1 MRLAFTNFSIKS
13 PTGRKSGRFFL
24 ALFLGIFLF
33 LTHPMLCQAGF
44 ASATPFADASWE
56 MVAEYPLLGSTG
68 VVQSVCATEDY
79 IICIENYN
87 DLTTDPDV
95 VSAYYKNDTDKDGNP
110 VTQYSLALQVQDADY
125 AHANG
130 MAYNPVTHEILVS
143 GYSSPDASNFGCIF
157 RLDPDTLEQKERV
170 QISDSY
176 NILGIGYLPST
187 GDYLI
192 QTDTNGGYSFK
203 ILDASFQVVDDWGTY
218 PFDFYMEN
226 FQDLCVSGDLFFIFP
241 LTMHLGIGNFLQT
254 YSISQ
259 KTLLSDDA
267 VDFGF
272 SDDIVSNEP
281 EGLCE
286 TNPGE
291 FIAIVN
297 LQKSDG
303 TRLLRLYRTR
313 VPYLFHIST
322 SSAEHGSVSESGD
335 VSRGEEKTIS
345 YTADSGYRLAK
356 LSVDGSY
363 LPVTE
368 YPDSYTFSDVQA
380 DHTLAVTFEPIP
392 TAAPTP
398 TATATPTETPAI
410 TQTPEPAVSKAPAS
424 STVSFSSVAS
434 HFSAFWK
441 CTVHAGSA
449 AVQKTCAFFAGAGR
463 TVGRA
468 FHSLAG
474 KAGAGF
480 HAFRSAAASWFR
492 HLASAGASLFAR
504 IRKADPVFLAMPFVL
519 LVLILLFILRLRYV
533 RRIRRERSR
542 KALEHRRRTYEE
554 LVREFTEDPKDEKVS
569 IDELL
574 LTIDEL
580 QKEEQ
585 KNT

>member
-1 MRLAFTNFSIKS
+1 MWLAFTNFSIKS
-13 PTGRKSGRFFL
+13 PTGKKSGRFFL

-56 MVAEYPLLGSTG
+56 MVAEHPLLGSTG

-79 IICIENYN
+79 IICIENYD

-187 GDYLI
+187 GGYLI

-380 DHTLAVTFEPIP
+380 DHTLAVTFEPIS
-392 TAAPTP
+392 
-398 TATATPTETPAI
+398 TATPTETPAI

-434 HFSAFWK
+434 HFAAFWK
-441 CTVHAGSA
+441 GTVHAGSA

-480 HAFRSAAASWFR
+480 HAFQSAAASWFR

-519 LVLILLFILRLRYV
+519 LVLILLFVLRLRYV

-554 LVREFTEDPKDEKVS
+554 LVREFTEDPKDEEFS

>member
-24 ALFLGIFLF
+24 ALFWGIFLF

-44 ASATPFADASWE
+44 VSATPFADASWE

-95 VSAYYKNDTDKDGNP
+95 VSAYYKNETDKDGNP
-110 VTQYSLALQVQDADY
+110 VTQNSLALQVQDADY

-187 GDYLI
+187 GGYLI

-313 VPYLFHIST
+313 VSYLFHIST

-392 TAAPTP
+392 TATP
-398 TATATPTETPAI
+398 TPTETPAI

-434 HFSAFWK
+434 HFAAFWK
-441 CTVHAGSA
+441 GTVHAGSA
-449 AVQKTCAFFAGAGR
+449 AVQKTCAFLAGAGR

-519 LVLILLFILRLRYV
+519 LVLILLFVLRLRYV

-542 KALEHRRRTYEE
+542 KALEHRRRMYEE
-554 LVREFTEDPKDEKVS
+554 LVREFTENPKDEKVS

>member
-44 ASATPFADASWE
+44 ASAAPFADASWE

-95 VSAYYKNDTDKDGNP
+95 VSAYYKNDTDKDRNP

-157 RLDPDTLEQKERV
+157 RLDPDTLKQKERV

-176 NILGIGYLPST
+176 NILGIDYLPST
-187 GDYLI
+187 GGYLI

-267 VDFGF
+267 VDFSF

-380 DHTLAVTFEPIP
+380 DHTLAVTFEPVP
-392 TAAPTP
+392 TATPTP
-398 TATATPTETPAI
+398 TATATPTETPTI

-434 HFSAFWK
+434 HFAAFWK
-441 CTVHAGSA
+441 GTVH
-449 AVQKTCAFFAGAGR
+449 
-463 TVGRA
+463 
-468 FHSLAG
+468 
-474 KAGAGF
+474 
-480 HAFRSAAASWFR
+480 AASWFR

-504 IRKADPVFLAMPFVL
+504 IRKADPVFLAIPFVL
-519 LVLILLFILRLRYV
+519 LVLILLFVLRLRYV

-554 LVREFTEDPKDEKVS
+554 LVREFTEDPEDEEVS

>member
-44 ASATPFADASWE
+44 ASAAPFADASWE

-143 GYSSPDASNFGCIF
+143 GYSSPDAANFGCIF

-176 NILGIGYLPST
+176 NILGIDYLPST
-187 GDYLI
+187 GGYLI

-322 SSAEHGSVSESGD
+322 SSAEHGSVSEGGD

-380 DHTLAVTFEPIP
+380 DHTLAVTFEPVP
-392 TAAPTP
+392 TATPTP
-398 TATATPTETPAI
+398 TATATPAETPTI

-434 HFSAFWK
+434 HFAAFWK
-441 CTVHAGSA
+441 GTVH
-449 AVQKTCAFFAGAGR
+449 
-463 TVGRA
+463 
-468 FHSLAG
+468 
-474 KAGAGF
+474 
-480 HAFRSAAASWFR
+480 AASWFR

-504 IRKADPVFLAMPFVL
+504 IRKADPVFLAIPFVL
-519 LVLILLFILRLRYV
+519 LVLILLFVLRLRYV

-554 LVREFTEDPKDEKVS
+554 LVREFTEDPKDEEVS

>member
-44 ASATPFADASWE
+44 ASAAPFADASWE

-176 NILGIGYLPST
+176 NILGIDYLPST
-187 GDYLI
+187 GGYLI

-203 ILDASFQVVDDWGTY
+203 ILDASFQVLDDWGTY

-380 DHTLAVTFEPIP
+380 DHTLAVTFEPVP
-392 TAAPTP
+392 TATPTP
-398 TATATPTETPAI
+398 TATATPTETPTI

-434 HFSAFWK
+434 HFAAFWK
-441 CTVHAGSA
+441 GTVH
-449 AVQKTCAFFAGAGR
+449 
-463 TVGRA
+463 
-468 FHSLAG
+468 
-474 KAGAGF
+474 
-480 HAFRSAAASWFR
+480 AASWFR

-504 IRKADPVFLAMPFVL
+504 IRKADPVFLAIPFVL
-519 LVLILLFILRLRYV
+519 LVLILLFVLRLRYV

-554 LVREFTEDPKDEKVS
+554 LVREFTEDPEDEEVS

>member
-1 MRLAFTNFSIKS
+1 MQLAFTNFSIKS
-13 PTGRKSGRFFL
+13 PTGKKSGRFFL

-56 MVAEYPLLGSTG
+56 MVAEHPLLGSTG

-95 VSAYYKNDTDKDGNP
+95 VSAYYKNDTDKDGNL

-187 GDYLI
+187 GGYLI

-380 DHTLAVTFEPIP
+380 DHTLAVTFELIP
-392 TAAPTP
+392 
-398 TATATPTETPAI
+398 TATPTETPAI

-434 HFSAFWK
+434 HFAAFWK
-441 CTVHAGSA
+441 GTVHAGSA

-468 FHSLAG
+468 FYSLAG

-480 HAFRSAAASWFR
+480 HAFQSAAASWFR

-519 LVLILLFILRLRYV
+519 LVLILLFVLRLRYV

-554 LVREFTEDPKDEKVS
+554 LVREFTEDPKDEEFS

>member
-1 MRLAFTNFSIKS
+1 MWLAFTNFSIKS
-13 PTGRKSGRFFL
+13 PTGKKSGRFFL

-56 MVAEYPLLGSTG
+56 MVAEHPLLGSTG

-79 IICIENYN
+79 IICIENYD

-187 GDYLI
+187 GGYLI

-380 DHTLAVTFEPIP
+380 DHTLAVTFEPIS
-392 TAAPTP
+392 
-398 TATATPTETPAI
+398 TATPTETPAI

-434 HFSAFWK
+434 HFAAFWK
-441 CTVHAGSA
+441 GTVHAGSA

-480 HAFRSAAASWFR
+480 HAFQSAAASWFR

-554 LVREFTEDPKDEKVS
+554 LVREFTEDPKDEEVS

>member
-13 PTGRKSGRFFL
+13 PTGKKSGRFFL

-33 LTHPMLCQAGF
+33 LAHPMLCQAGF
-44 ASATPFADASWE
+44 ASSTPFTGASWE
-56 MVAEYPLLGSTG
+56 LVGEYPILGSNG
-68 VVQSVCATEDY
+68 AVQSVCATEDY
-79 IICIENYN
+79 IICIENFN
-87 DLTTDPDV
+87 DLTTEPDV
-95 VSAYYKNDTDKDGNP
+95 VSAYYKNDTDADGNP
-110 VTQYSLALQVQDADY
+110 VTQYSLAHQVRDADF

-187 GDYLI
+187 GGYLI

-380 DHTLAVTFEPIP
+380 DHTLAVTFEPIS
-392 TAAPTP
+392 
-398 TATATPTETPAI
+398 TATPTETPAI

-434 HFSAFWK
+434 HFAAFWK
-441 CTVHAGSA
+441 GTVHAGSA

-480 HAFRSAAASWFR
+480 HAFQSAAASWFR

-519 LVLILLFILRLRYV
+519 LVLILLFVLRLRYV

-554 LVREFTEDPKDEKVS
+554 LVREFTEDPKDEEFS

>member
-44 ASATPFADASWE
+44 ASNTPFAGVSWE

-176 NILGIGYLPST
+176 NILGIDYLPST
-187 GDYLI
+187 GGYLI

-380 DHTLAVTFEPIP
+380 DHTLAVTFEPVP
-392 TAAPTP
+392 TATPTP

-434 HFSAFWK
+434 HFAAFWK
-441 CTVHAGSA
+441 GTVH
-449 AVQKTCAFFAGAGR
+449 
-463 TVGRA
+463 
-468 FHSLAG
+468 
-474 KAGAGF
+474 
-480 HAFRSAAASWFR
+480 AASWFR

-504 IRKADPVFLAMPFVL
+504 IRKADPVFLAIPFVL
-519 LVLILLFILRLRYV
+519 LVLILLFVLRLRYV

-554 LVREFTEDPKDEKVS
+554 LVREFTEDPEDEEVS

>member
-1 MRLAFTNFSIKS
+1 MRLAFTNFSLKS
-13 PTGRKSGRFFL
+13 PTGKKSGRFFL

-44 ASATPFADASWE
+44 ASSTPFTGASWE
-56 MVAEYPLLGSTG
+56 LVGEYPILGSNG
-68 VVQSVCATEDY
+68 AVQSVCATEDY
-79 IICIENYN
+79 IICIENFN
-87 DLTTDPDV
+87 DLTTEPDV
-95 VSAYYKNDTDKDGNP
+95 VSAYYKNDTDADGNP
-110 VTQYSLALQVQDADY
+110 VTQYSLAHQVRDADF

-143 GYSSPDASNFGCIF
+143 GYSSPDASNYGCIF
-157 RLDPDTLEQKERV
+157 RL
-170 QISDSY
+170 
-176 NILGIGYLPST
+176 
-187 GDYLI
+187 
-192 QTDTNGGYSFK
+192 
-203 ILDASFQVVDDWGTY
+203 DDWGTY

-226 FQDLCVSGDLFFIFP
+226 FQDLCVSGDLFFLFP
-241 LTMHLGIGNFLQT
+241 LTMHLGIGNFIQT
-254 YSISQ
+254 YSLSQ
-259 KTLLSDDA
+259 KTLLADDT

-272 SDDIVSNEP
+272 SDDITINEP

-297 LQKSDG
+297 VTKADG
-303 TRLLRLYRTR
+303 GRYVQFYRTR
-313 VPYLFHIST
+313 VPYLFTVST
-322 SSAEHGSVSESGD
+322 SAAEHGSVSEGGE
-335 VSRGEEKTIS
+335 VSRGEEKTVS
-345 YTADSGYRLAK
+345 YTADEGFRLAK
-356 LSVDGSY
+356 LSVDGLY

-368 YPDSYTFSDVQA
+368 YPDSYTFSDIQK

-392 TAAPTP
+392 TATPTP

-434 HFSAFWK
+434 HFAAFWK
-441 CTVHAGSA
+441 GTVH
-449 AVQKTCAFFAGAGR
+449 
-463 TVGRA
+463 
-468 FHSLAG
+468 
-474 KAGAGF
+474 
-480 HAFRSAAASWFR
+480 AASWFR

-519 LVLILLFILRLRYV
+519 LVLILLFVLRLRYV

-554 LVREFTEDPKDEKVS
+554 LVREFTEDPKDEEFS

>member
-44 ASATPFADASWE
+44 ASAAPFADASWE

-143 GYSSPDASNFGCIF
+143 GYSSPDAANFGCIF

-176 NILGIGYLPST
+176 NILGIDYLPST
-187 GDYLI
+187 GGYLI

-322 SSAEHGSVSESGD
+322 SSAEHGSVSEGGD

-380 DHTLAVTFEPIP
+380 DHTLAVTFEPVP
-392 TAAPTP
+392 TATPTP
-398 TATATPTETPAI
+398 TATATPAETPTI

-434 HFSAFWK
+434 HFAAFWK
-441 CTVHAGSA
+441 GTVH
-449 AVQKTCAFFAGAGR
+449 
-463 TVGRA
+463 
-468 FHSLAG
+468 
-474 KAGAGF
+474 
-480 HAFRSAAASWFR
+480 AASWFR

-504 IRKADPVFLAMPFVL
+504 IRKADPVFLAIPFVL
-519 LVLILLFILRLRYV
+519 LVLLLLFVLRLRYV

-554 LVREFTEDPKDEKVS
+554 LVREFTEDPEDEEVS

>member
-1 MRLAFTNFSIKS
+1 MPLAFMNLSFHSS
-13 PTGRKSGRFFL
+13 TGRKSGRFFL

-33 LTHPMLCQAGF
+33 LTHPAVCRADF
-44 ASATPFADASWE
+44 ASTAPFAGVSWE
-56 MVAEYPLLGSTG
+56 LVGEYPLLGSTG

-87 DLTTDPDV
+87 DQTTEPDV
-95 VSAYYKNDTDKDGNP
+95 VSAYYKNTTDAGGNP
-110 VTQYSLALQVQDADY
+110 VTQYSLARQVQNADY

-170 QISDSY
+170 PVSDSY
-176 NILGIGYLPST
+176 NILGIDYLPST
-187 GDYLI
+187 GGYLI
-192 QTDTNGGYSFK
+192 QADTNGGYRFAL
-203 ILDASFQVVDDWGTY
+203 LDASLQLVDDWGPY

-267 VDFGF
+267 VDFSF

-380 DHTLAVTFEPIP
+380 DHTLAVTFEPVP
-392 TAAPTP
+392 TATPTP

-434 HFSAFWK
+434 HFAAFWK
-441 CTVHAGSA
+441 GTVH
-449 AVQKTCAFFAGAGR
+449 
-463 TVGRA
+463 
-468 FHSLAG
+468 
-474 KAGAGF
+474 
-480 HAFRSAAASWFR
+480 AASWFR

-504 IRKADPVFLAMPFVL
+504 IRKADPVFLAIPFVL
-519 LVLILLFILRLRYV
+519 LVLILLFVLRLRYV

-554 LVREFTEDPKDEKVS
+554 LVREFTEDPEDEEVS

>member
-13 PTGRKSGRFFL
+13 PTGKKSGRFFL

-187 GDYLI
+187 GGYLI

-267 VDFGF
+267 IDFGF

-335 VSRGEEKTIS
+335 ISRGEEKTIS

-392 TAAPTP
+392 TATP

-434 HFSAFWK
+434 HFAAFWK
-441 CTVHAGSA
+441 GTVHAGSTA
-449 AVQKTCAFFAGAGR
+449 AQKTCAFFAGAGR

-480 HAFRSAAASWFR
+480 HAFQSAAASWFR

-519 LVLILLFILRLRYV
+519 LVLILLFVLRLRYV

-554 LVREFTEDPKDEKVS
+554 LVREFTEDPKDEDVS

>member
-13 PTGRKSGRFFL
+13 PTGRRSGRFFL

-44 ASATPFADASWE
+44 DSATPFADASWE

-176 NILGIGYLPST
+176 NILGIDYLPST
-187 GDYLI
+187 GGYLI

-322 SSAEHGSVSESGD
+322 SSAEHGSVSEGGD

-380 DHTLAVTFEPIP
+380 DHTLAVTFEPVP
-392 TAAPTP
+392 TATPTP
-398 TATATPTETPAI
+398 TATATPTETPTI

-434 HFSAFWK
+434 HFAAFWK
-441 CTVHAGSA
+441 GTVH
-449 AVQKTCAFFAGAGR
+449 
-463 TVGRA
+463 
-468 FHSLAG
+468 
-474 KAGAGF
+474 
-480 HAFRSAAASWFR
+480 AASWFR

-504 IRKADPVFLAMPFVL
+504 IRKADPVFLAIPFVL
-519 LVLILLFILRLRYV
+519 LVLILLFVLRLRYV

-554 LVREFTEDPKDEKVS
+554 LVREFTEDPEDEEVS

>member
-56 MVAEYPLLGSTG
+56 MVAEHPLLGSTG

-187 GDYLI
+187 GGYLI

-380 DHTLAVTFEPIP
+380 DHTLAVTFEPIS
-392 TAAPTP
+392 
-398 TATATPTETPAI
+398 TATPTETPAI

-434 HFSAFWK
+434 HFAAFWK
-441 CTVHAGSA
+441 GTVH
-449 AVQKTCAFFAGAGR
+449 
-463 TVGRA
+463 
-468 FHSLAG
+468 
-474 KAGAGF
+474 
-480 HAFRSAAASWFR
+480 AASWFR

-504 IRKADPVFLAMPFVL
+504 IRKADPIFLAMPFVL
-519 LVLILLFILRLRYV
+519 LVLILLFVLRLRYV

-554 LVREFTEDPKDEKVS
+554 LVREFTEDPKDEEFS

>member
-44 ASATPFADASWE
+44 ASNTPFAGVSWE

-176 NILGIGYLPST
+176 NILGIDYLPST
-187 GDYLI
+187 GGYLI

-380 DHTLAVTFEPIP
+380 DHTLAVTFEPVP
-392 TAAPTP
+392 TATPTP
-398 TATATPTETPAI
+398 TATATPAEAPTI

-434 HFSAFWK
+434 HFAAFWK
-441 CTVHAGSA
+441 GTVH
-449 AVQKTCAFFAGAGR
+449 
-463 TVGRA
+463 
-468 FHSLAG
+468 
-474 KAGAGF
+474 
-480 HAFRSAAASWFR
+480 AASWFR

-504 IRKADPVFLAMPFVL
+504 IRKADPVFLAIPFVL
-519 LVLILLFILRLRYV
+519 LVLLLLFVLRLRYV

-554 LVREFTEDPKDEKVS
+554 LVREFTEDPEDEEVS

>member
-13 PTGRKSGRFFL
+13 PTGRKSGRVFL

-44 ASATPFADASWE
+44 ASNTPFAGVSWE

-176 NILGIGYLPST
+176 NILGIDYLPST
-187 GDYLI
+187 GGYLI

-241 LTMHLGIGNFLQT
+241 VTIHLGIGNFLQT

-297 LQKSDG
+297 LRKSDG

-313 VPYLFHIST
+313 VPYLFHISI
-322 SSAEHGSVSESGD
+322 SSAEHGSVSEGGD

-380 DHTLAVTFEPIP
+380 DHTLAVTFEPVP
-392 TAAPTP
+392 TATPTP
-398 TATATPTETPAI
+398 TATATPTETPTI

-434 HFSAFWK
+434 HFAAFWK
-441 CTVHAGSA
+441 GTVH
-449 AVQKTCAFFAGAGR
+449 
-463 TVGRA
+463 
-468 FHSLAG
+468 
-474 KAGAGF
+474 
-480 HAFRSAAASWFR
+480 AASWFR

-504 IRKADPVFLAMPFVL
+504 IRKADPVFLAIPFVL
-519 LVLILLFILRLRYV
+519 LVLILLFVLRLRYV

-542 KALEHRRRTYEE
+542 KTLEHRRRTYEE
-554 LVREFTEDPKDEKVS
+554 LVREFTEDPEDEEVS

>member
-1 MRLAFTNFSIKS
+1 MQLAFTNFSIKS

-187 GDYLI
+187 GGYLI

-392 TAAPTP
+392 TATP
-398 TATATPTETPAI
+398 TPTETPTI

-434 HFSAFWK
+434 HFAAFWK
-441 CTVHAGSA
+441 GTVHAGSA
-449 AVQKTCAFFAGAGR
+449 AVQKTCAFLAGAGR

-519 LVLILLFILRLRYV
+519 LVLILLFVLRLRYV

-554 LVREFTEDPKDEKVS
+554 LVREFTEDPKDEEVS

>member
-13 PTGRKSGRFFL
+13 PTGKKSGRFFL

-33 LTHPMLCQAGF
+33 LAHPMLCQAGF
-44 ASATPFADASWE
+44 ASSTPFTGASWE
-56 MVAEYPLLGSTG
+56 LVGEYPILGSNG
-68 VVQSVCATEDY
+68 AVQSVCATEDY
-79 IICIENYN
+79 IICIENFN
-87 DLTTDPDV
+87 DLTTEPDV
-95 VSAYYKNDTDKDGNP
+95 VSAYYKNDTDADGNP
-110 VTQYSLALQVQDADY
+110 VTQYSLAHQVRDADF

-130 MAYNPVTHEILVS
+130 IAYNPVSHEILVS

-187 GDYLI
+187 GGYLI

-380 DHTLAVTFEPIP
+380 DHTLAVTFEPIS
-392 TAAPTP
+392 
-398 TATATPTETPAI
+398 TATPTETPAI

-434 HFSAFWK
+434 HFAAFWK
-441 CTVHAGSA
+441 GTVHAGSA

-480 HAFRSAAASWFR
+480 HAFQSAAASWFR

-519 LVLILLFILRLRYV
+519 LVLILLFVLRLRYV

-554 LVREFTEDPKDEKVS
+554 LVREFTEDPKDEEFS

>member
-13 PTGRKSGRFFL
+13 PTDRKSGRFFL

-33 LTHPMLCQAGF
+33 LTHPILCQAGF
-44 ASATPFADASWE
+44 ASNTPFAGVSWE

-176 NILGIGYLPST
+176 NILGIDYLPST
-187 GDYLI
+187 GGYLI

-380 DHTLAVTFEPIP
+380 DHTLAVTFEPVP
-392 TAAPTP
+392 TATPTP
-398 TATATPTETPAI
+398 TATATPTETPTI

-434 HFSAFWK
+434 HFAAFWK
-441 CTVHAGSA
+441 GTVH
-449 AVQKTCAFFAGAGR
+449 
-463 TVGRA
+463 
-468 FHSLAG
+468 
-474 KAGAGF
+474 
-480 HAFRSAAASWFR
+480 AASWFR

-504 IRKADPVFLAMPFVL
+504 IRKANPVFLAIPFVL
-519 LVLILLFILRLRYV
+519 LVLILPFVLRLRYV

-554 LVREFTEDPKDEKVS
+554 LVREFTEDPEDEEVS

>member
-176 NILGIGYLPST
+176 NILGIDYLPST
-187 GDYLI
+187 GGYLI

-322 SSAEHGSVSESGD
+322 SSAEHGSVSEGGD

-380 DHTLAVTFEPIP
+380 DHTLAVTFEPVP
-392 TAAPTP
+392 TATPTP
-398 TATATPTETPAI
+398 TATATPAETPTI

-434 HFSAFWK
+434 HFAAFWK
-441 CTVHAGSA
+441 GTVH
-449 AVQKTCAFFAGAGR
+449 
-463 TVGRA
+463 
-468 FHSLAG
+468 
-474 KAGAGF
+474 
-480 HAFRSAAASWFR
+480 AASWFR
-492 HLASAGASLFAR
+492 HLASASASLFAR
-504 IRKADPVFLAMPFVL
+504 IRKADPVFLAIPFVL
-519 LVLILLFILRLRYV
+519 LVLLLLFVLRLRYV

-554 LVREFTEDPKDEKVS
+554 LVREFTEDPEDEEVS

>member
-187 GDYLI
+187 GGYLI

-392 TAAPTP
+392 TATP
-398 TATATPTETPAI
+398 TPTETPTI

-434 HFSAFWK
+434 HFAAFWK
-441 CTVHAGSA
+441 GTVHAGSA
-449 AVQKTCAFFAGAGR
+449 AVQKTCAFLAGAGR

-519 LVLILLFILRLRYV
+519 LVLILLFVLRLRYV

-554 LVREFTEDPKDEKVS
+554 LVREFTEDPKDEEFS

>member
-44 ASATPFADASWE
+44 ASAAPFADTSWE

-95 VSAYYKNDTDKDGNP
+95 VSAYYKNDTDKNGNP

-176 NILGIGYLPST
+176 NILGIDYLPST
-187 GDYLI
+187 GGYLI

-322 SSAEHGSVSESGD
+322 SSAEHGSVSEGGD

-380 DHTLAVTFEPIP
+380 DHTLAVTFEPVP
-392 TAAPTP
+392 TATPTP
-398 TATATPTETPAI
+398 TATATPTETPTI

-434 HFSAFWK
+434 HFAAFWK
-441 CTVHAGSA
+441 GTVH
-449 AVQKTCAFFAGAGR
+449 
-463 TVGRA
+463 
-468 FHSLAG
+468 
-474 KAGAGF
+474 
-480 HAFRSAAASWFR
+480 AASWFR

-504 IRKADPVFLAMPFVL
+504 IRKADPVFLAIPFVL
-519 LVLILLFILRLRYV
+519 LVLILLFVLRLRYV

-554 LVREFTEDPKDEKVS
+554 LVREFTEDPEDEEVS

>member
-1 MRLAFTNFSIKS
+1 MWLAFTNFSIKS
-13 PTGRKSGRFFL
+13 PTGKKSGRFFL

-33 LTHPMLCQAGF
+33 LAHPMLCQAGF

-56 MVAEYPLLGSTG
+56 MVAEHPLLGSTG

-79 IICIENYN
+79 IICIENYD

-95 VSAYYKNDTDKDGNP
+95 VSAYYKNDTDKDGNL

-187 GDYLI
+187 GGYLI

-380 DHTLAVTFEPIP
+380 DHTLAVTFEPIS
-392 TAAPTP
+392 
-398 TATATPTETPAI
+398 TATPTETPAI

-434 HFSAFWK
+434 HFAAFWK
-441 CTVHAGSA
+441 GTVHAGSA

-480 HAFRSAAASWFR
+480 HAFQSAAASWFR

-554 LVREFTEDPKDEKVS
+554 LVREFTEDPKDEEVS

>member
-56 MVAEYPLLGSTG
+56 MVAEHPLLGSTG

-187 GDYLI
+187 GGYLI

-380 DHTLAVTFEPIP
+380 DHTLAVTFEPIS
-392 TAAPTP
+392 
-398 TATATPTETPAI
+398 TATPTETPAI

-434 HFSAFWK
+434 HFAAFWK
-441 CTVHAGSA
+441 GTVHAGSA

-480 HAFRSAAASWFR
+480 HAFQSAAASWFR

-519 LVLILLFILRLRYV
+519 LVLILLFVLRLRYV

-554 LVREFTEDPKDEKVS
+554 LVREFTEDPKDEEFS

>member
-44 ASATPFADASWE
+44 ASAAPFADASWE

-187 GDYLI
+187 GGYLI

-272 SDDIVSNEP
+272 SNDIVSNEP

-380 DHTLAVTFEPIP
+380 DHTLAVTFEPVP
-392 TAAPTP
+392 TATPTP

-434 HFSAFWK
+434 HFAAFWK
-441 CTVHAGSA
+441 GTVH
-449 AVQKTCAFFAGAGR
+449 
-463 TVGRA
+463 
-468 FHSLAG
+468 
-474 KAGAGF
+474 
-480 HAFRSAAASWFR
+480 AASWFR

-519 LVLILLFILRLRYV
+519 LVLILLFVLRLRYV

-554 LVREFTEDPKDEKVS
+554 LVREFTEDPEDEEVS

>member
-187 GDYLI
+187 GGYLI

-335 VSRGEEKTIS
+335 ISRGEEKTIS

-392 TAAPTP
+392 TATP
-398 TATATPTETPAI
+398 TPTETPTI

-434 HFSAFWK
+434 HFAAFWK
-441 CTVHAGSA
+441 GTVHAGSA
-449 AVQKTCAFFAGAGR
+449 AVQKTCAFFAGTGR

-468 FHSLAG
+468 FYSLAG

-480 HAFRSAAASWFR
+480 HAFQSAAASWFR

-519 LVLILLFILRLRYV
+519 LVLILLFVLRLRYV

-554 LVREFTEDPKDEKVS
+554 LVREFTEDPKDEEFS

>member
-187 GDYLI
+187 GGYLI

-392 TAAPTP
+392 TATPTP

-434 HFSAFWK
+434 HFAAFWK
-441 CTVHAGSA
+441 GTVHAGSA

-480 HAFRSAAASWFR
+480 HAFQSAAASWFR

-519 LVLILLFILRLRYV
+519 LVLILLFVLRLRYV

-554 LVREFTEDPKDEKVS
+554 LVREFTEDPKDEEVS

>member
-176 NILGIGYLPST
+176 NILGIDYLPST
-187 GDYLI
+187 GGYLI

-322 SSAEHGSVSESGD
+322 SSAEHGSVSEGGD

-380 DHTLAVTFEPIP
+380 DHTLAVTFEPVP
-392 TAAPTP
+392 TATPTP
-398 TATATPTETPAI
+398 TATATPTETPTI

-434 HFSAFWK
+434 HFAAFWK
-441 CTVHAGSA
+441 GTVH
-449 AVQKTCAFFAGAGR
+449 
-463 TVGRA
+463 
-468 FHSLAG
+468 
-474 KAGAGF
+474 
-480 HAFRSAAASWFR
+480 AASWFR

-504 IRKADPVFLAMPFVL
+504 IRKADPVFLTIPLVL
-519 LVLILLFILRLRYV
+519 LVLILLFVLRLRYV

-554 LVREFTEDPKDEKVS
+554 LVREFTEDPEDEEVS

>member
-33 LTHPMLCQAGF
+33 LTHPILCQAGF
-44 ASATPFADASWE
+44 ASAAPFADASWE

-176 NILGIGYLPST
+176 NILGIDYLPST
-187 GDYLI
+187 GGYLI

-380 DHTLAVTFEPIP
+380 DHTLAVTFEPVP
-392 TAAPTP
+392 TATPTP
-398 TATATPTETPAI
+398 TATATPTETPTI

-434 HFSAFWK
+434 HFAAFWK
-441 CTVHAGSA
+441 GTVH
-449 AVQKTCAFFAGAGR
+449 
-463 TVGRA
+463 
-468 FHSLAG
+468 
-474 KAGAGF
+474 
-480 HAFRSAAASWFR
+480 AASWFR

-504 IRKADPVFLAMPFVL
+504 IRKADPVFLAIPFVL
-519 LVLILLFILRLRYV
+519 LVLILLFVLRLRYV

-554 LVREFTEDPKDEKVS
+554 LVREFTEDPEDEEVS

>member
-398 TATATPTETPAI
+398 TATATPTETPTM

-424 STVSFSSVAS
+424 STVFFSSVAS
-434 HFSAFWK
+434 HFAAFWK
-441 CTVHAGSA
+441 GTVHAGSA
-449 AVQKTCAFFAGAGR
+449 AVQKTCAFFAGARR

-480 HAFRSAAASWFR
+480 HAFQSAAASWFR

>member
-44 ASATPFADASWE
+44 ASNTPFAGVSWE

-176 NILGIGYLPST
+176 NILGIDYLPST
-187 GDYLI
+187 GGYLI

-322 SSAEHGSVSESGD
+322 SSAEHGSVSEGGD

-368 YPDSYTFSDVQA
+368 YPDSYTFSDVQE
-380 DHTLAVTFEPIP
+380 DHTLAVTFEPVP
-392 TAAPTP
+392 TATPTP
-398 TATATPTETPAI
+398 TATATPAETPTI

-434 HFSAFWK
+434 HFAAFWK
-441 CTVHAGSA
+441 GTVH
-449 AVQKTCAFFAGAGR
+449 
-463 TVGRA
+463 
-468 FHSLAG
+468 
-474 KAGAGF
+474 
-480 HAFRSAAASWFR
+480 AASWFR
-492 HLASAGASLFAR
+492 HLASASASLFAR
-504 IRKADPVFLAMPFVL
+504 IRKADPVFLAIPFVL
-519 LVLILLFILRLRYV
+519 LVLLLLFVLRLRYV

-554 LVREFTEDPKDEKVS
+554 LVREFTEDPEDEEVS